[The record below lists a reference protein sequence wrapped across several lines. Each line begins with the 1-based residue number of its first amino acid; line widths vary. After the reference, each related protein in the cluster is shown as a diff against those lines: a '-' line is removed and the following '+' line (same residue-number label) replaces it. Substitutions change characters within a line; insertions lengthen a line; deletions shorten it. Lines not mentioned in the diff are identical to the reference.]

1 MSFMHT
7 ARAVAFAA
15 IASTATAADFDEQ
28 VLGDFSDD
36 NLNPTFLG
44 FEAGMNT
51 VTMDVVLSDQPD
63 GDRDY
68 FTFTLGAGQYI
79 DSITVLESS
88 NPAGGFDAAAFVGLA
103 YDSIFDFDPDTF
115 MGDGLVGYVITT
127 EDLVGTDILTDLT
140 TGPTTLE
147 AGDYS
152 FWVQQTGEDLT
163 RVSLG
168 FNVVPAPTT
177 TALLSMLALTA
188 TRRRRG

>member
-1 MSFMHT
+1 MSLINT
-7 ARAVAFAA
+7 ARIVALAAVAG
-15 IASTATAADFDEQ
+15 TAVAADFDEQ

-36 NLNPTFLG
+36 NFAPTFLD
-44 FEAGMNT
+44 FEVGTNT
-51 VTMDVVLSDQPD
+51 VTMDVVFSGQSN

-88 NPAGGFDAAAFVGLA
+88 NPAGGFDSAAFVGLA
-103 YDSIFDFDPDTF
+103 NDSVFDFDPDTF
-115 MGDGLVGYVITT
+115 MGDGLEGHVITT
-127 EDLVGTDILTDLT
+127 EDLVGMDILTDLT

-168 FNVVPAPTT
+168 FNVVPAPAT

-188 TRRRRG
+188 SRRRRG